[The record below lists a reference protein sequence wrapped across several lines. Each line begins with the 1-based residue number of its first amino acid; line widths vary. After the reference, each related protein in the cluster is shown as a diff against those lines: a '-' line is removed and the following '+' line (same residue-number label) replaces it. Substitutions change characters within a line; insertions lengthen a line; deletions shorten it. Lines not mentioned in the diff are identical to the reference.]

1 MKSFTRTAI
10 VESVGMPDKIDG
22 DVQIVRQEIGALKA
36 AAKGEAPFE
45 IRGRPGDVAGLLN
58 RGGGAAIIEIRLEIA
73 ERADREVER
82 CERWCKI
89 GATYPPAASQALRAV
104 VAQSLMTG
112 RHAYRDPR

>member
-1 MKSFTRTAI
+1 MKSFTRVAI
-10 VESVGMPDKIDG
+10 VEAVGMPDKIDG
-22 DVQIVRQEIGALKA
+22 DIQIVRQEIGALKA
-36 AAKGEAPFE
+36 AAKGEAPSE
-45 IRGRPGDVAGLLN
+45 VRVRPGGVTGRLN
-58 RGGGAAIIEIRLEIA
+58 RGGGAGPIEIGLEIA

-82 CERWCKI
+82 RRRWCKI